1 MTTVETAT
9 YGVTLYDGEDANGLA
24 NIVGMLLEIVDSR
37 IAGWDITLGDTIA
50 DNASC
55 GLYVLGDVQPRQSL
69 PDLTTITMTMTENG
83 TLASRGVGADC
94 LGSPWRAWR
103 GWRTSADPSDRRFA
117 PARSCSPAPSA
128 PWSPSNRARHT
139 PRRSP
144 ASAPHGFDNL
154 GQSRLTEP
162 TRRPRASQ
170 AGIHST
176 DIVIQQPISARHPD
190 QLVMH
195 GQLLTLP
202 AYYSAAL
209 IDSSG
214 SGAANP
220 SAGDRKPFA
229 ERSSA
234 SSVGAFP
241 LLDLG
246 PPGDRLCAV
255 GRTQLPK
262 DLFHVRLNGPL

>member
-176 DIVIQQPISARHPD
+176 RHCYPAADFGATPRSARDARATADAAGLLLGRAHR
-190 QLVMH
+190 LVW
-195 GQLLTLP
+195 
-202 AYYSAAL
+202 
-209 IDSSG
+209 
-214 SGAANP
+214 
-220 SAGDRKPFA
+220 
-229 ERSSA
+229 ER
-234 SSVGAFP
+234 
-241 LLDLG
+241 
-246 PPGDRLCAV
+246 
-255 GRTQLPK
+255 GREPIG
-262 DLFHVRLNGPL
+262 RR